1 MEKRHLLAWQP
12 NNEEKQ
18 RSFLRAI
25 IDNISDLVLA
35 KDLDGRFYFRQ
46 PRAPGWMRA
55 VRVVARVRFIH
66 VGNSAWL
73 RRERQA
79 GHRERPCDNRR
90 RDHTLPWLHA
100 VNARGRHAMQLA
112 EIQCGRAS
120 LDRPEAAPRS
130 AQDASR
136 DLGGDVREGRAIDGQ
151 TAGPRGACTWW
162 DIVVIPI
169 PAENGAP
176 WKLLAT
182 CGDVTRS
189 RSP

>member
-100 VNARGRHAMQLA
+100 AVPLKVFWLMHGELRRIIGVARQITAR
-112 EIQCGRAS
+112 EV
-120 LDRPEAAPRS
+120 AAIALKRS
-130 AQDASR
+130 QM
-136 DLGGDVREGRAIDGQ
+136 LY
-151 TAGPRGACTWW
+151 RG
-162 DIVVIPI
+162 I
-169 PAENGAP
+169 
-176 WKLLAT
+176 L
-182 CGDVTRS
+182 
-189 RSP
+189 